1 MKYLAPLFA
10 LIIALVP
17 FSGAHAQAAP
27 SFGSAIATFGT
38 FSGAYGAQVTGN
50 VVAPPWMP
58 PTMFIVAVAVLEEAV
73 SDPSDYAGSYY
84 ELFDENDFTFN
95 AGSYIFSRVIPDMNG
110 TPFIA
115 NEDYFFIFKL
125 ASTADPAAFAPMYAT
140 STTNAVGAPN
150 TGNPP
155 GPNPNPG
162 PNDNNDTNTT
172 TTTSVIGG
180 YTFNTIKNPLCE
192 GSDNPACQE
201 FDVMMFLQKL
211 FSNLV
216 KIAIP
221 ILVLFIIY
229 SGFKFVEAQGNEKKI
244 EEARKIFTSVIIGG
258 VVILAAWTIAMAIKG
273 TINNL
278 EASLPFIIKLFA

>member
-10 LIIALVP
+10 LIIALLP
-17 FSGAHAQAAP
+17 TGAVHAQLAP
-27 SFGSAIATFGT
+27 SFSSTLAGFGT
-38 FSGAYGAQVTGN
+38 SSGSYGAEIAGQVT
-50 VVAPPWMP
+50 APAWL
-58 PTMFIVAVAVLEEAV
+58 PTTGFIVAVAILEEAV
-73 SDPSDYAGSYY
+73 ADPSDYAGSYY
-84 ELFDENDFTFN
+84 ELFDENDFLPSG
-95 AGSYIFSRVIPDMNG
+95 GSTYVFSRSIPDMNG
-110 TPFIA
+110 TPFVA

-125 ASTADPAAFAPMYAT
+125 ASTADPAAFAPIYAT
-140 STTNAVGAPN
+140 STEVAAGAPN

-162 PNDNNDTNTT
+162 PNDNNDTS
-172 TTTSVIGG
+172 TTTSVIGS
-180 YTFNTIKNPLCE
+180 YTFHTIKNPLCE
-192 GSDNPACQE
+192 GSNNPACQE

-244 EEARKIFTSVIIGG
+244 EDARKNFTYVIIGG

-278 EASLPFIIKLFA
+278 EAPLSFIIKLFA